1 MKPHFH
7 RVPRSIEQNFLAR
20 QHTLPNFGTIWHYHP
35 ELELHYIIRG
45 EGVRFVGDNI
55 SNFYPQELL
64 LLGENLP
71 HMWRCGEKYFAGNP
85 DVTAEAIVVHFMP
98 EFMGNDLL
106 KMSEAASLSSLFERA
121 RNGLMI
127 EGKTKEKMVG
137 LMRQSVA
144 EQGLRRAFKILE
156 MLILL
161 SDSEDLEPITTSQR
175 TYNYN
180 HAETARL
187 NEVYQYVLNNYTH
200 DLSLDEIAAVA
211 NLTSTSFC
219 RYFKMMTKKTFH
231 DFLIELRI
239 SHARQLLM
247 GSNPKSV
254 EEICFECGFNNRSNF
269 FTHFKRIT
277 GYTPLEFKKKYTR
290 AAGFDW

>member
-1 MKPHFH
+1 MKAHFH
-7 RVPRSIEQNFLAR
+7 RVPRSIEQNYLAR

-55 SNFYPQELL
+55 SNFYPTELL

-71 HMWRCGEKYFAGNP
+71 HMWRCSEKYFAGDP
-85 DVTAEAIVVHFMP
+85 HVTAEAIVVHFMP

-106 KMSEAASLSSLFERA
+106 KMTEAGLLTNLFERA
-121 RNGLMI
+121 KNGLMI
-127 EGKTKEKMVG
+127 EGKTKKQVFR
-137 LMRQSVA
+137 LMQQSVA
-144 EQGLRRAFKILE
+144 EQGLKRAFKILE
-156 MLILL
+156 MLIVLA
-161 SDSEDLEPITTSQR
+161 DSRELVPITTSQR
-175 TYNYN
+175 TYRYN
-180 HAETARL
+180 HEETTRL
-187 NEVYQYVLNNYTH
+187 NEVYQYMLNNYSR
-200 DLSLDEIAAVA
+200 DLPLDEIAAVA
-211 NLTSTSFC
+211 NLSVTSFC

-247 GSNPKSV
+247 SDSPRSV
-254 EEICFECGFNNRSNF
+254 ENICFECGFNNRSNF

-277 GYTPLEFKKKYTR
+277 GYTPLEFKKKYSSV
-290 AAGFDW
+290 ASFDW